1 VYKKLPRLFWEPKV
15 YVVGYTSLNEE
26 GFNRFLLEE
35 DVGSFEFSENSYGP
49 ERIIEIGGRVCYMSF
64 KNPRPG
70 GNREYIKHIIES
82 GHGSCLEHANFS
94 VIMTGISRSLTHQ
107 LARHRAG
114 IAFGQLSQRFVKNG
128 TRGMVVRPMMKPMI
142 EEAIKARKVYD
153 GTSYENLSQ
162 VNLEIASCGESLIEH
177 FVKCQEVYKKIQSTL
192 SASGA
197 SVKEANENARSSL
210 PECAETI
217 ICATFNGRS
226 IRHILELR
234 GSREADG
241 EIRRLACALF
251 NEVRRFAPN
260 LFFDMSTEDGFI
272 CSENRKV

>member
-1 VYKKLPRLFWEPKV
+1 VYQKLPRLFWEPKV
-15 YVVGYTSLNEE
+15 YVVGFTSIDEE

-35 DVGSFEFSENSYGP
+35 DVGSFGFSENSHGP
-49 ERIIEIGGRVCYMSF
+49 ERIIEVGGRVCYMSF

-162 VNLEIASCGESLIEH
+162 VNLEIASCG
-177 FVKCQEVYKKIQSTL
+177 K
-192 SASGA
+192 SAG
-197 SVKEANENARSSL
+197 KTFKRSS
-210 PECAETI
+210 
-217 ICATFNGRS
+217 F
-226 IRHILELR
+226 
-234 GSREADG
+234 
-241 EIRRLACALF
+241 
-251 NEVRRFAPN
+251 
-260 LFFDMSTEDGFI
+260 
-272 CSENRKV
+272 K